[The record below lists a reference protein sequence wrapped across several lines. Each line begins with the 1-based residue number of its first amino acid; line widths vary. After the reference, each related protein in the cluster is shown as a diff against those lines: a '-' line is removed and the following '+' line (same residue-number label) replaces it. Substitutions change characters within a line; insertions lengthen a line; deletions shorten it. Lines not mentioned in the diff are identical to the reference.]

1 MMQSKKYDG
10 QVTTTLPNAYF
21 QTYIFDAIKKKLKK
35 SCDKCISATQTVMI
49 WYTFKTLGNV
59 GKEYKKYMVGWKRKR

>member
-1 MMQSKKYDG
+1 MQSKKYDG

-35 SCDKCISATQTVMI
+35 KLWEMYFRNANGDDLIHIQNT
-49 WYTFKTLGNV
+49 W
-59 GKEYKKYMVGWKRKR
+59 